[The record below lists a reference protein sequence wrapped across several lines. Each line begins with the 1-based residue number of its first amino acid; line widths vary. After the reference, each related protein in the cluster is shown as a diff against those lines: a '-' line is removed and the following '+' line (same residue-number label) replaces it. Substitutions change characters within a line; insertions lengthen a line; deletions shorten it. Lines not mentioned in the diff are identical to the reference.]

1 MRRDTVVYYRNAIQ
15 FWQVQEQKTKRWMW
29 EQLEKMAE
37 FTVMCHVVLF
47 PKEGARELTGARL
60 ISLSLARARALSA
73 TGPYHSV
80 TETGLWGNTW
90 PCHYLAAL
98 ALFPLPLL
106 PFVRFLTFPF
116 HTMRR
121 EIGRVYLHPASTHVW
136 HAGFRLC
143 LTLMKG
149 ALCLLRRGIQA
160 ATFCG
165 SWMCVRRCANI
176 FFLSLEKQRKG
187 KRWSFKVYLLL
198 WGDALPV
205 RR

>member
-1 MRRDTVVYYRNAIQ
+1 MQYSSDKFRSRKQRDECENRL
-15 FWQVQEQKTKRWMW
+15 KRWLNLLLCAMW
-29 EQLEKMAE
+29 YSFQKRALENW
-37 FTVMCHVVLF
+37 
-47 PKEGARELTGARL
+47 LTQDWSR
-60 ISLSLARARALSA
+60 ARARALSA